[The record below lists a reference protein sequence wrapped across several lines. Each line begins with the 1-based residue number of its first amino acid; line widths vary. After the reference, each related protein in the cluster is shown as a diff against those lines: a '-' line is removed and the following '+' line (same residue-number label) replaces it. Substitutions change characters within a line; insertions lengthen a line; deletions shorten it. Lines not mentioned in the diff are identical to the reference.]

1 MAIQSDSTVVIRAK
15 TGPLDF
21 SVKEIWQFR
30 DLLLALSWRDIR
42 LRYSQTFLGV
52 TWVILQPLLGALVFT
67 LVFSLIA
74 KLPSG
79 GTPYFVISYAGL
91 LGWNLFSATL
101 TRISSSLVSN
111 ANLITRVF
119 FPRIILPLETIPC
132 ALLDFFIGLGFM
144 IVLVLMFHLHPA
156 FGILLVPIAVSILI
170 VTALGIGLVAASLAV
185 RYRDIQHI
193 VPLMLQLLMYGSPVG
208 YSMSAVPGRVRQIYS
223 LNPLAAPIEC
233 MRAGLIGTQAPDL
246 SSLGYSAIVAI
257 LLFLIG
263 AAVFRHNERNFAD
276 VI

>member
-1 MAIQSDSTVVIRAK
+1 MAIQSDATVVIRAK

-42 LRYSQTFLGV
+42 LRYSQTFLGI

-101 TRISSSLVSN
+101 TRISGSLVSN
-111 ANLITRVF
+111 ATLITRVF

-132 ALLDFFIGLGFM
+132 ALLDFIIGLCFM
-144 IVLVLMFHLHPA
+144 IVLALIFHLHTTI
-156 FGILLVPIAVSILI
+156 GILLVPVAVCILI
-170 VTALGIGLVAASLAV
+170 VMALGVGLVAASLAV

-208 YSMSAVPGRVRQIYS
+208 YSLSAVPARMRQIYS

-233 MRAGLIGTQAPDL
+233 MRAGLIGTTVPDASGL
-246 SSLGYSAIVAI
+246 IYSAIFALV
-257 LLFLIG
+257 LFLIG
-263 AAVFRHNERNFAD
+263 AMVFRHNERKFAD